1 MASHVIFNKYIND
14 ANPLKLGYV
23 EIWGVGSV
31 PISSVS
37 ISVSSMVTTPNFTH
51 NPATQVC
58 DQRKVRMICPNP
70 ELHCAMPD
78 CFPYKWRPLLQ
89 SPAWIPVFSVS
100 QRQTAWWHREAG
112 FTTLGGGGSG
122 PPLAMHVPLSANSWR
137 PCPCSLTCASEICFP
152 KSLNCHILSAVIY
165 HQLKTDPL
173 FHVPQCKKKRI
184 KKVWCNALLSLK
196 ILFRTYMKFYKTSL
210 DIDFYHFYM
219 LSDKYRG
226 KCWVKGIRGRW
237 WFCIKVI

>member
-89 SPAWIPVFSVS
+89 S
-100 QRQTAWWHREAG
+100 
-112 FTTLGGGGSG
+112 
-122 PPLAMHVPLSANSWR
+122 SA
-137 PCPCSLTCASEICFP
+137 
-152 KSLNCHILSAVIY
+152 
-165 HQLKTDPL
+165 
-173 FHVPQCKKKRI
+173 
-184 KKVWCNALLSLK
+184 
-196 ILFRTYMKFYKTSL
+196 
-210 DIDFYHFYM
+210 
-219 LSDKYRG
+219 
-226 KCWVKGIRGRW
+226 
-237 WFCIKVI
+237 